1 MSLTLV
7 SWPRSSA
14 GSAPPLRAPCLQLF
28 KAHQPPPVSYP
39 CGTPRGMPQ
48 TRRKSV
54 NFVDP
59 PAGGRSTRRNLV
71 SESPALPPARKRVS
85 GPEEDGGFKF
95 KRRKPAAQPN
105 TANSSKAAAPA
116 PASALKPAR
125 AAAPAP
131 TPTPAPAPAPV
142 PKAAPAAALAPARA
156 RAPAPAVESSTATAT
171 GQLGTVA
178 PAPASNL
185 DGVPPEML
193 RALLQAC
200 HAVDPGEAA
209 STEEAAALQRALSL
223 CMHEIRRQGVFQV
236 SPPGW
241 CPWLW
246 TPHHRCSPGHQRPLC
261 RPRLSQSA
269 CYRAR
274 RRSSLQARTSS
285 CASARLC

>member
-1 MSLTLV
+1 MASSSSDGSLQPSRTLPTLARRPHRRPH
-7 SWPRSSA
+7 PRSS
-14 GSAPPLRAPCLQLF
+14 PRVRPHQHQRPRQRPLLRQYRRQHLPLRLRL
-28 KAHQPPPVSYP
+28 
-39 CGTPRGMPQ
+39 
-48 TRRKSV
+48 
-54 NFVDP
+54 
-59 PAGGRSTRRNLV
+59 
-71 SESPALPPARKRVS
+71 
-85 GPEEDGGFKF
+85 
-95 KRRKPAAQPN
+95 
-105 TANSSKAAAPA
+105 
-116 PASALKPAR
+116 
-125 AAAPAP
+125 
-131 TPTPAPAPAPV
+131 
-142 PKAAPAAALAPARA
+142 RA